1 VSGNID
7 RRGFIRSLFGITGAL
22 PVAQQMAE
30 AKGQT
35 SFYWCN
41 FKTGQV
47 GFPTGLFV
55 PEERPGSLMKLV
67 AAAALIDE
75 GLTHANET
83 YECTGTYNMGKE
95 AVHCQNAHGK
105 IDIVQAIGRS
115 CNIYFAQATKRLTT
129 RAFLAKAAQL
139 GLDKPC
145 AGRHSGA
152 FPAKPTESNSL
163 HYVLGLAP
171 DFKPTALQLMRL
183 AALVAI
189 APGAKLP
196 VLHSAENLD
205 LLEQEKPM
213 VSPLSAESH
222 RVLSAGMRLSATEGT
237 ARKLDVDDQLKIA
250 AKTGTTPHGNKFQS
264 YVIGYFPVDKPAHAF
279 ALYAPSGTS
288 QDSAVPKAKEFLF
301 STTWP

>member
-1 VSGNID
+1 MSGNID

-47 GFPTGLFV
+47 GFPTGLVV

-83 YECTGTYNMGKE
+83 YECTGTYNVGKE

-152 FPAKPTESNSL
+152 FPIKPVESSSL

-171 DFKPTALQLMRL
+171 DFKPTALQLLRL

-205 LLEQEKPM
+205 LVESEKPM
-213 VSPLSAESH
+213 VSPLTSESH

-237 ARKLDVDDQLKIA
+237 ARKLDVDDHLKIA

-264 YVIGYFPVDKPAHAF
+264 YVIGYFPFDKPAHAF
-279 ALYAPSGTS
+279 SLYSPSGTS

>member
-1 VSGNID
+1 MSGNID

-35 SFYWCN
+35 SFFWCN
-41 FKTGQV
+41 LRTGHV
-47 GFPTGLFV
+47 GFPTGLSV
-55 PEERPGSLMKLV
+55 PSERPGSLMKLV

-75 GLTHANET
+75 GLTHANEVF
-83 YECTGTYNMGKE
+83 ECTGTHNVGKE

-129 RAFLAKAAQL
+129 RAFLAKAAQF

-145 AGRHSGA
+145 AGSLSGP
-152 FPAKPTESNSL
+152 FPLKPVESSSL
-163 HYVLGLAP
+163 HYVLGLAQ
-171 DFKPTALQLMRL
+171 DLKPTALQLLRL
-183 AALVAI
+183 AALVATP
-189 APGAKLP
+189 PGGKLP
-196 VLHSAENLD
+196 VLFSAENIELP
-205 LLEQEKPM
+205 EKEKPFT
-213 VSPLSAESH
+213 SPLTAESH

-237 ARKLDVDDQLKIA
+237 ARKLDSEDQLKIA

-264 YVIGYFPVDKPAHAF
+264 YVIGYFPFDKPAHAF

>member
-1 VSGNID
+1 MSGNID

-22 PVAQQMAE
+22 PVAQQIAE

-35 SFYWCN
+35 SFFWCN
-41 FKTGQV
+41 FRTGHV
-47 GFPTGLFV
+47 GFPTGLSV
-55 PEERPGSLMKLV
+55 PTERPGSLMKLV

-75 GLTHANET
+75 GLAHGNEIF
-83 YECTGTYNMGKE
+83 ECTGTYNVGKE

-115 CNIYFAQATKRLTT
+115 CNIYFAQATKRLTP
-129 RAFLAKAAQL
+129 RAFLAKAAQF

-145 AGRHSGA
+145 AGIPSGP
-152 FPAKPTESNSL
+152 FPLKPVESNSL

-171 DFKPTALQLMRL
+171 DFQPNALQLLRL
-183 AALVAI
+183 AALIAI
-189 APGAKLP
+189 APGGKLP
-196 VLHSAENLD
+196 VLYSAENIELP
-205 LLEQEKPM
+205 EKEKPM
-213 VSPLSAESH
+213 TSPLTTESH
-222 RVLSAGMRLSATEGT
+222 RILSAGMRLSVTEGT
-237 ARKLDVDDQLKIA
+237 ARKLDSEDQLKIA

-264 YVIGYFPVDKPAHAF
+264 YVIGYFPFDKPGHAF

>member
-1 VSGNID
+1 MSGSID

-83 YECTGTYNMGKE
+83 FECTGIYNVGKE

-152 FPAKPTESNSL
+152 FPAKPAESSSL

-171 DFKPTALQLMRL
+171 DFKPNALQLMRL